1 MRKVILF
8 LLQVLI
14 LVSCQSGS
22 EPGVDSKAD
31 LDPSVYP
38 ISRAIQPGP
47 TQTGL
52 YRTMTPFEHADT
64 GRTHVYSSSE
74 LRLRSTL

>member
-31 LDPSVYP
+31 LN
-38 ISRAIQPGP
+38 I
-47 TQTGL
+47 
-52 YRTMTPFEHADT
+52 
-64 GRTHVYSSSE
+64 
-74 LRLRSTL
+74 LRNVL